1 MRGRSTVLA
10 ICAFLTSCQRT
21 SPSNVIITGDSTS
34 VGAQIL
40 VDGLQVGVMER
51 HVMSYGPD
59 RVFGAAFVKI
69 DRGARS
75 IEFISTQAD
84 TVRFETVI
92 EGETY
97 WGMSFPRPPVA
108 R

>member
-1 MRGRSTVLA
+1 
-10 ICAFLTSCQRT
+10 
-21 SPSNVIITGDSTS
+21 
-34 VGAQIL
+34 
-40 VDGLQVGVMER
+40 
-51 HVMSYGPD
+51 MSYGPD